1 MNSAIHAFNQLS
13 TEILF
18 INEDLR
24 VITMNEAASSGGWNA
39 VQNQESDILNK
50 LINKEDIENKN
61 LAALSS
67 ILEEESFLRINE
79 IINLANENSSSI
91 TQRDFQ
97 INFND
102 GLNKAIDLTIS
113 KSNEFS
119 IFILEMTNVD
129 NLNKI
134 IDSTK
139 SFSSQKIAAG
149 LARSLAH
156 EVKNPL
162 SGIKGSAQ
170 ILNKKYSDDF
180 SKKFLKIIVD
190 ETDRL
195 NEIVT
200 RILTPAKKPQLEQ
213 FNIHEALERVLNLV
227 DVENLNKVNVN
238 KDYDPSIPELFGD
251 KNLFIQAVLNICQ
264 NAIHACVNSNTNPE
278 ISIKTGIT
286 FRQPIN
292 GHIYSTLTLIK
303 ISDNGPGID
312 EEIKDQIFFPMVSA
326 KENGSGLGL
335 SIAQDIVRVHGGS
348 IHYERKEDITSFF
361 IMIPINQ
368 NQIKEQAHA

>member
-1 MNSAIHAFNQLS
+1 
-13 TEILF
+13 
-18 INEDLR
+18 
-24 VITMNEAASSGGWNA
+24 

-348 IHYERKEDITSFF
+348 IHYERKEDLTSFF

>member
-264 NAIHACVNSNTNPE
+264 NAIHACVNSNTKPE

>member
-200 RILTPAKKPQLEQ
+200 RILTPAKKPQLEK

-264 NAIHACVNSNTNPE
+264 NAIHACVNSNINPE

-348 IHYERKEDITSFF
+348 IHYERKEDLTSFF